1 MTEQERKTREAC
13 GRWDKGKKKKKN
25 RSGKAGKMI
34 GWFSH
39 QSLKTEKHS
48 DMLEPR
54 ESFGSSPGLKS
65 GTGSR
70 QQLLHALHLTHRCQY
85 SIHTEEENLWILQ
98 SLTQTETHYHSECTL
113 TPFCVPFALFLIF
126 CPQWWMLILLLL
138 KILKMLETVIK
149 CLFYQV
155 TKLRSSQV
163 GWSQSKKAP
172 RCSRTG
178 NLHYGCVADK
188 SARRIKD
195 VPKANGGPTRY

>member
-1 MTEQERKTREAC
+1 
-13 GRWDKGKKKKKN
+13 
-25 RSGKAGKMI
+25 
-34 GWFSH
+34 
-39 QSLKTEKHS
+39 
-48 DMLEPR
+48 MLEPR

-70 QQLLHALHLTHRCQY
+70 QQLLHALHLTHLCQY

-98 SLTQTETHYHSECTL
+98 SLTQTETHYHSECTNTIL
-113 TPFCVPFALFLIF
+113 RTSCTVPYFLST
-126 CPQWWMLILLLL
+126 MVNAHILVLL

-149 CLFYQV
+149 CLLHRV

-188 SARRIKD
+188 FARRIKD

>member
-98 SLTQTETHYHSECTL
+98 SLTQTETHYHSECTNTIL
-113 TPFCVPFALFLIF
+113 RTFCTFPYFLSTMVNAHIALIKN
-126 CPQWWMLILLLL
+126 P
-138 KILKMLETVIK
+138 KNVRNSNKMSVLPGHKAQIISSWLVSVQESTTV
-149 CLFYQV
+149 
-155 TKLRSSQV
+155 
-163 GWSQSKKAP
+163 
-172 RCSRTG
+172 
-178 NLHYGCVADK
+178 
-188 SARRIKD
+188 
-195 VPKANGGPTRY
+195 